1 MKKQLYVLVALVIAA
16 TMILSAC
23 GATATTA
30 APATQAPAAT
40 AAPATAAP
48 ATTAP
53 ATAAP
58 TATQPPVPAGKVL
71 IRWTIGLGTG
81 TDPAQVPIENAV
93 VDDFNKSQDKIYLV
107 DEIIPTASA
116 RDTVSTEIA
125 AGAAGD
131 IIGPQGWIGSN
142 AFYGQWLDL
151 APYIKSA
158 NYDTSKFDPAMAASY
173 QTDQGT
179 VGFPF
184 AVYPS
189 AFFYNTGLF
198 TEAGLNPLPSK
209 YGDQYKMPDGSMVAW
224 DWTAVAKV
232 AKLLTIDKAG
242 KNSTETG
249 FDPTNIVQ
257 YGFSFGDEGH
267 PNYWGAFMS
276 NGGSLLVPGGS
287 KGSYAAKIPDAW
299 KTAWQWVY
307 DGMWG
312 AQPYIP
318 VDAVSSTPDWG
329 SGNPFNSGKVGMM
342 DNPSWILCCLGNMI
356 KAGGKFELGTMPIGL
371 DGKVA
376 GRVDADTF
384 RIWKGTKHPA
394 EAFTVLTYL
403 IDTGIQKLVV
413 GTTTTPPA
421 YGAVPGI
428 ASLRAPWLASEAAAF
443 PFVKNWQTLLDGL
456 NYPDVPSA
464 EGYTPNIN
472 DMWARVQTF
481 GSLMGSTK
489 GLDMAAQEATLESD
503 LTTIFNK

>member
-30 APATQAPAAT
+30 APATQAPA
-40 AAPATAAP
+40 PATAAP
-48 ATTAP
+48 ATVAP
-53 ATAAP
+53 ATAAPAP

-81 TDPAQVPIENAV
+81 TDPAQVPIENSV
-93 VDDFNKSQDKIYLV
+93 VDDFNKSQDKIFLV
-107 DEIIPTASA
+107 DEIIPNASS
-116 RDTVSTEIA
+116 RDTISTEIA

-142 AFYGQWLDL
+142 SFKGQWLDL
-151 APYIKSA
+151 SPYVKST
-158 NYDTSKFDPAMAASY
+158 NYDTSKFDPALAASY
-173 QTDQGT
+173 QTDEGT

-189 AFFYNTGLF
+189 ALFYNTGLF
-198 TEAGLNPLPSK
+198 TEAGLNPLPAK

-249 FDPTNIVQ
+249 FDPTSIVQ
-257 YGFSFGDEGH
+257 YGFSFGYEGH
-267 PNYWGAFMS
+267 PNYWAAFMS

-342 DNPSWILCCLGNMI
+342 DNPSWILCCMGNLT

-384 RIWKGTKHPA
+384 RVWKGTKHPA

-413 GTTTTPPA
+413 GSAKTPAA
-421 YGAVPGI
+421 YGAIPGI
-428 ASLRAPWLASEAAAF
+428 ASLRAPWLAAEQATF
-443 PFVKNWQTLLDGL
+443 PFVKNWQTLIDGL